1 MTGGRQ
7 DEEVQPEVAAEACLG
22 VSRSRVR
29 SCLTAYSAA
38 EVMEEIAGGLGKRCR
53 GKATEAALRPFAHRE
68 GRVGGWR
75 CPLLPLP

>member
-7 DEEVQPEVAAEACLG
+7 DEEVQPELAAEACLG
-22 VSRSRVR
+22 ASRSRVR

-53 GKATEAALRPFAHRE
+53 GKATEAALRPCAAP
-68 GRVGGWR
+68 GGKGGG
-75 CPLLPLP
+75 LALPRP